1 MVQNFIQKGLAWA
14 EVKRTQSLSEP
25 VTVITATI
33 TKQVDDVT
41 VIEPESNVNSE
52 GVRVISNVYK
62 FLMKKTPDLDFK
74 RGVRIRRHLDKQL
87 YEVVIS
93 KKLLE
98 EYDDP
103 NNQRIVVP
111 AKLCSTQS

>member
-1 MVQNFIQKGLAWA
+1 MNFIQKGLAWV
-14 EVKRTQSLSEP
+14 EQRRTTSLSEP
-25 VTVITATI
+25 VTVITSSI

-41 VIEPESNVNSE
+41 VLEPESNVNSE
-52 GVRVISNVYK
+52 GVRVQSHIYK

-87 YEVVIS
+87 YEVVIN

-103 NNQRIVVP
+103 NNQRIVIP